1 MQKNLDQRHIF
12 TDYLR
17 KIAESYDQISIISF
31 NRVDYDRNCFGW
43 KLIVY
48 QDGKDLKINIFEPRS
63 RIESLP
69 SQALVLTENLGLL
82 TVRLVD
88 GKNQTVS
95 ERECHPKLPESI
107 FIRNSFKELNKCA
120 VDKSSLQS
128 IKVMG
133 WLKVLASTFI
143 ELIFDAP
150 HLDKYLSNTKRQL
163 MLKINRRI
171 FQNPA
176 IPLKA
181 SDISADLG
189 FTVQYLNSVT
199 SSFRGMTLNNYIN
212 FCKLEQLRF
221 SLIRTS
227 EKVSQ
232 LGADYGFNDVNY
244 LIQLF
249 KKFYKITPLQ
259 LRKNY
264 TSRKEVSAEKLHG
277 TGGFKILNPVSRP
290 KKISQLSDKDKRCT
304 LIVANNSKTELEI
317 YWLSPEGEEIAMYVS
332 EENERVHFG
341 SAEGHCWM
349 MLRGKARAYYRV
361 GKENCIIIN

>member
-1 MQKNLDQRHIF
+1 MQKKIDQRHIF

-17 KIAESYDQISIISF
+17 KITENYGDISIISL
-31 NRVDYDRNCFGW
+31 NGVDYDRNCFGW

-48 QDGKDLKINIFEPRS
+48 QEGKDLRIRIFEPRS
-63 RIESLP
+63 RIGPLP
-69 SQALVLTENLGLL
+69 EEALVLTENLGLL
-82 TVRLVD
+82 TVRLISGDDQNVC
-88 GKNQTVS
+88 
-95 ERECHPKLPESI
+95 ERECHPKLPESV
-107 FIRNSFKELNKCA
+107 FIRNCFKELNKCA

-176 IPLKA
+176 LCLKA
-181 SDISADLG
+181 GDISADLG

-212 FCKLEQLRF
+212 FCKLEQLRL
-221 SLIRTS
+221 SLIRSS

-232 LGADYGFNDVNY
+232 LGEMYGFKDVNY

-249 KKFYKITPLQ
+249 KKFYGITPLK
-259 LRKNY
+259 LRKFY
-264 TSRKEVSAEKLHG
+264 TSRKEISPELLHS
-277 TGGFKILNPVSRP
+277 TRGFNILSPISRP

-304 LIVANNSKTELEI
+304 LIVANNSRTELEI

-349 MLRGKARAYYRV
+349 MVRGKSRTFYRV
-361 GKENCIIIN
+361 GRDNCIIIN